1 MTAVAVRKKVPKKQP
16 KLKSKN
22 GKKNGKHHPMHP
34 VSHAQYVREDRQP
47 SALMEFI
54 TSLEGEMEYLD
65 ALREFQEEWCDH
77 PATRQE
83 TSTTLYTPGDDRYE
97 HTLKCLECGI
107 LRKRSGRAPSGRS

>member
-1 MTAVAVRKKVPKKQP
+1 MTAVAVRKKVPKKP
-16 KLKSKN
+16 VKVKSN

-34 VSHAQYVREDRQP
+34 VSHAQYIREDRQP

-54 TSLEGEMEYLD
+54 VSLEGELEYLD

-77 PATRQE
+77 PKTRQE
-83 TSTTLYTPGDDRYE
+83 VASTLYVPGEDKYE
-97 HTLKCLECGI
+97 HSLKCLECGV